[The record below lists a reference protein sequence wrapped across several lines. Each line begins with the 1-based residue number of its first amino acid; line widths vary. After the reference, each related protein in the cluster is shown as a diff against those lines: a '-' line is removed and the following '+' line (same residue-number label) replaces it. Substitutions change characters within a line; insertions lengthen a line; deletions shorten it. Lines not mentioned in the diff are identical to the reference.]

1 VGYDYLRDPAAIY
14 AESFRQVRA
23 STDLSGLPPVLHDV
37 ALRLVHAIGDPA
49 LVPDLRWS
57 KGAAEAA
64 RAALRSGAPVYADCE
79 MAAAGV
85 TRARLPAANKV
96 RCTLN
101 RPEVPLLAK
110 QLGTTRSAAAVEAWE
125 TKGAVIAIGNA
136 PTALFHLLEKL
147 DGGAPVPACI
157 LGFCVGFVGAAEA
170 KQALIDSPYPFIAL
184 QGRRGG
190 SALAAAAVNALASD
204 AEASGAAP

>member
-1 VGYDYLRDPAAIY
+1 MGYDYLRDPAAIY

-23 STDLSGLPPVLHDV
+23 STDLSGLPPAMHGV

-49 LVPDLRWS
+49 LVPDLHWTE
-57 KGAAEAA
+57 GTAEAA
-64 RAALRSGAPVYADCE
+64 RAALQAGAPIYADCE
-79 MAAAGV
+79 MAAAGI
-85 TRARLPAANKV
+85 TRARLPAQNEV

-110 QLGTTRSAAAVEAWE
+110 QYGTTRSAAAVEAWE
-125 TKGAVIAIGNA
+125 TRGAVIAIGNA

-147 DGGAPVPACI
+147 VGGAPVPACI

-170 KQALIDSPYPFIAL
+170 KQALIESPYPFIAL
-184 QGRRGG
+184 AGRRGG
-190 SALAAAAVNALASD
+190 SALAAAAVNALASE
-204 AEASGAAP
+204 AEV